1 MYETA
6 NTNRMGVSPRL
17 GVVVSYITA
26 VGVLRTPTNRTACIS
41 VPSFLRVKSV
51 SSVSFVNSK
60 LCDLL
65 VA

>member
-1 MYETA
+1 MV
-6 NTNRMGVSPRL
+6 VSQRL
-17 GVVVSYITA
+17 VFVVSYITA